1 MASAFV
7 LASLVLVQKGDA
19 QSTESYGYD
28 AHGRLISKTVD
39 GSQNSSTSYVF
50 DKADNRTQV
59 SVTTGQSIILNRSF
73 EFPQVSDFQ
82 YTPDASSAQGITFVS
97 GSGVA
102 RNGGAWGFPAPWHGS
117 QVALLPATSSGT
129 GYFDIPVS
137 GLIVGATYRIAFAT
151 AQRPNYAANAV
162 TVSIGG
168 QVIWSG
174 IPASAAQFTPY
185 ATNSF
190 VANAATM
197 TLRFSASPSSV
208 DSASAIDSVS
218 VQKL

>member
-1 MASAFV
+1 MI
-7 LASLVLVQKGDA
+7 SLPLVQKGEA

-28 AHGRLISKTVD
+28 GHGRLISKTVD
-39 GSQNSSTSYVF
+39 GPQNSSTSYIF

-82 YTPDASSAQGITFVS
+82 YQPDASSAQGISFVS

-102 RNGGAWGFPAPWHGS
+102 RNGGAWGFPTPWQGS
-117 QVALLPATSSGT
+117 QVAFLQATSSGA
-129 GYFDIPVS
+129 GYFDVPIT
-137 GLIVGATYRIAFAT
+137 GLTVGATYRVAFAT

-162 TVSIGG
+162 TVSVAG
-168 QVIWSG
+168 QVLWNG
-174 IPASAAQFTPY
+174 IPASATQFTPY

-208 DSASAIDSVS
+208 DSASAIDAVS